1 MTGRHHTR
9 VEAARAAPESRAHT
23 PASEP
28 GPGPLQRH
36 ALPNSLQEAEARYA
50 AARDVWTAAMQK
62 AASGRPADLAAL
74 AMAQEGYE
82 SALVELDRW
91 RAGERVALEIH
102 RPEERGLDAVIG
114 QELAWR
120 RLHEAEARKRPGFFG
135 RLARRLSGRG

>member
-1 MTGRHHTR
+1 
-9 VEAARAAPESRAHT
+9 
-23 PASEP
+23 
-28 GPGPLQRH
+28 
-36 ALPNSLQEAEARYA
+36 
-50 AARDVWTAAMQK
+50 MQK